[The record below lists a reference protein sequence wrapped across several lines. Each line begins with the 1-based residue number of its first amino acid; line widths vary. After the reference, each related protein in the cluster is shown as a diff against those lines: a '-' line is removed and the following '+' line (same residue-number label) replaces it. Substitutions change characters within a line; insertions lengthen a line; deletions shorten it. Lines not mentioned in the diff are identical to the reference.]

1 MKKVLFWAALFALL
15 FAGPVT
21 SKPLL
26 DVSRAAVGVKA
37 MVQDFAPNH
46 THIPVFMP
54 QVYVSYTTTS
64 QTSVDVSY
72 ARDFDPDTK
81 YGLFKVGVNMSLY
94 GYEPGSR
101 GPQIGIGAKAVR
113 YENLESVYT
122 AKYPW
127 DFRVDLGASYGLV
140 QDGHGKTILY
150 LSGQAG
156 LSPKNNVPD
165 FQLALNFP
173 VVR

>member
-1 MKKVLFWAALFALL
+1 MKMTFWAALLALVL
-15 FAGPVT
+15 ATPAAA
-21 SKPLL
+21 KPLL
-26 DVSRAAVGVKA
+26 DASRAAVGVKA

-54 QVYVSYTTTS
+54 QVYASYTTTT

-72 ARDFDPDTK
+72 AHDLNPNTK
-81 YGLFKVGVNMSLY
+81 YGMLKLGANLSLY

-101 GPQIGIGAKAVR
+101 GPQIGVGVKAVR
-113 YENLESVYT
+113 YENLEAVYP
-122 AKYPW
+122 KNYPW

-140 QDGHGKTILY
+140 KDGHGGTILY
-150 LSGQAG
+150 LQGQAG
-156 LSPKNNVPD
+156 LSPANGVPD

-173 VVR
+173 VIR